1 MISTAAD
8 PGVLSAR
15 LRAVRV
21 RHLSFPFCSPAND
34 DKHERWRMDILH
46 GKHTVPMDA
55 ATLAVRLRGYQDILI
70 DLGTGD
76 GRYVRYIA
84 AERPA
89 WFAIGI
95 DACRENL
102 RHASRRTG
110 ANVLFAIANAHA
122 LPHELAGVATEITI
136 NFPWG
141 SLLTGLLQ
149 REPGLLAELGTVA
162 RPGAG
167 LHVRLNGEAV
177 ARAGWDLPASAEVV
191 GRGLA
196 DVGWTVA
203 RPHML
208 SGAALRRLPS
218 TWAKRLAF
226 GRDPH
231 ALELHATYMAP
242 PGERGAARGCLLR
255 HRQ

>member
-1 MISTAAD
+1 
-8 PGVLSAR
+8 
-15 LRAVRV
+15 
-21 RHLSFPFCSPAND
+21 
-34 DKHERWRMDILH
+34 MDIIH
-46 GKHTVPMDA
+46 GKQTSHMDA
-55 ATLAVRLRGYQDILI
+55 ATLAVRLQGYQDILI

-76 GRYVRYIA
+76 GRYVRHIA

-89 WFAIGI
+89 WFTIGI

-122 LPHELAGVATEITI
+122 LPRELAGVATEITI

-149 REPGLLAELGTVA
+149 RESGLLAGLSTLA
-162 RPGAG
+162 RSGAV

-177 ARAGWDLPASAEVV
+177 ARAGWDLLASAEVV
-191 GRGLA
+191 RRGLA
-196 DVGWTVA
+196 DVGWKVA

-208 SGAALRRLPS
+208 NGAALRRLPS
-218 TWAKRLAF
+218 TWAKRLAV

-231 ALELHATYMAP
+231 ALYLHATYIAP
-242 PGERGAARGCLLR
+242 PGERGAARGCLPL

>member
-1 MISTAAD
+1 
-8 PGVLSAR
+8 
-15 LRAVRV
+15 
-21 RHLSFPFCSPAND
+21 
-34 DKHERWRMDILH
+34 MDILH
-46 GKHTVPMDA
+46 GKQTFHMDA
-55 ATLAVRLRGYQDILI
+55 AMLAMQIWGYQDILI

-76 GRYVRYIA
+76 GRYVRHIA

-149 REPGLLAELGTVA
+149 HEPGLLAGLGTVA
-162 RPGAG
+162 CPGAG
-167 LHVRLNGEAV
+167 LHIRLNGEAV

-191 GRGLA
+191 RRRLA
-196 DVGWTVA
+196 DMGWKVA
-203 RPHML
+203 RPNTL
-208 SGAALRRLPS
+208 NGAALRRLPS

-231 ALELHATYMAP
+231 ALYLHATYVAP
-242 PGERGAARGCLLR
+242 PGERGAARGCLPL